1 MAGDHPGRA
10 EVGRPGAERRLRGV
24 GEAEQLSASLD
35 QIQAQPGDLGG
46 PPTKYWPSRGFY

>member
-46 PPTKYWPSRGFY
+46 PPTKY